1 MIYNGI
7 SILLNSQLLTT
18 TIINAIGNQNEKV
31 LCHTGLHADCRPVF
45 VPIKLKESDYPV
57 YTPINLV

>member
-7 SILLNSQLLTT
+7 SILMNSQLLTT
-18 TIINAIGNQNEKV
+18 TIINAIGNQIEKV

-45 VPIKLKESDYPV
+45 VLKK
-57 YTPINLV
+57 